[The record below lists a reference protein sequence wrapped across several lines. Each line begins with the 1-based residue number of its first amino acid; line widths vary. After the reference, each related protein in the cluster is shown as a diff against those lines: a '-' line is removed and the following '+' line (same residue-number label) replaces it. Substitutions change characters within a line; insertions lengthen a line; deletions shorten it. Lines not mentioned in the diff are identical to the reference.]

1 MNVSLPL
8 VTPAEVKQNAKHLEK
23 VSDDV
28 VSVIVSYMHVIFI
41 QDALSIYADDAT
53 KVSKLKVIE
62 KYLSQHTAT
71 LDVRR
76 ADSEGVAGMSKAIS
90 VPKEQGLGLTEYGQ
104 MAKKIAKSIPLSW
117 AIDDLPAS
125 LVIY

>member
-1 MNVSLPL
+1 MDVSQSL
-8 VTPAEVKQNAKHLEK
+8 VTSAEVKQNAKHLEK
-23 VSDDV
+23 VSDEV
-28 VSVIVSYMHVIFI
+28 LSAVIGEMHVIFI
-41 QDALSIYADDAT
+41 QDFLSVYESDAT
-53 KVSKLKVIE
+53 KVAKLKVIE